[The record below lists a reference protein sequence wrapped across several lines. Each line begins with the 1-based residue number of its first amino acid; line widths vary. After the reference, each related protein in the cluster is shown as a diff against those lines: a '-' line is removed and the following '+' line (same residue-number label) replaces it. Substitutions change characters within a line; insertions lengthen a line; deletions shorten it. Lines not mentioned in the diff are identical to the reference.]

1 MTTGTFKIPTRI
13 RRGYT
18 LMLRTCTGEDDGRLT
33 AHGGFFWPAL
43 GPVECPDWKPV
54 AECGNGL
61 HGFLRGCGNHN
72 LANWTDRAV
81 WLVVEVKTSE
91 IVSLEGKIK
100 VPRGRVIYSGER
112 LQALETMA
120 RLGHLDNGHMGGTAT
135 AGDRGTATAGD
146 RGTATAGDR
155 GTATAGYG
163 GTATAG
169 YGGTATAGNS
179 GTATAGD
186 RGTATAGNSGTA
198 TAGDRGTATAGD
210 DGTATA
216 GNRGTATAGYGGTAA
231 AGNGGT
237 LQIKW
242 RDRNRYCIS
251 TAYVDED
258 GITAGTKYQL
268 DGVGKFIVAEISK

>member
-1 MTTGTFKIPTRI
+1 MSSTLLNRRKHRRKLELVKIDLQEIGAVLPWPTVTTGTFKIPTRI

-18 LMLRTCTGEDDGRLT
+18 LMLRTCTREDDGRLT
-33 AHGGFFWPAL
+33 AHGGFVWPAL

-61 HGFLRGCGNHN
+61 HGFLRGCGHHK

-135 AGDRGTATAGD
+135 AGDRGT
-146 RGTATAGDR
+146 
-155 GTATAGYG
+155 
-163 GTATAG
+163 
-169 YGGTATAGNS
+169 
-179 GTATAGD
+179 
-186 RGTATAGNSGTA
+186 
-198 TAGDRGTATAGD
+198 
-210 DGTATA
+210 
-216 GNRGTATAGYGGTAA
+216 
-231 AGNGGT
+231 

-242 RDRNRYCIS
+242 WDGNRYCIS
-251 TAYVDED
+251 TAYVDGD

-268 DGVGKFIVAEISK
+268 DGVGKFIAVETAK

>member
-1 MTTGTFKIPTRI
+1 LSSTLLNRRKHRRKLALVKIDLQEIGAVLPWPTMTTGTFKIPTRI

-135 AGDRGTATAGD
+135 AGDRGT
-146 RGTATAGDR
+146 
-155 GTATAGYG
+155 
-163 GTATAG
+163 
-169 YGGTATAGNS
+169 
-179 GTATAGD
+179 
-186 RGTATAGNSGTA
+186 
-198 TAGDRGTATAGD
+198 
-210 DGTATA
+210 
-216 GNRGTATAGYGGTAA
+216 
-231 AGNGGT
+231 

-242 RDRNRYCIS
+242 WDRNRYCIS